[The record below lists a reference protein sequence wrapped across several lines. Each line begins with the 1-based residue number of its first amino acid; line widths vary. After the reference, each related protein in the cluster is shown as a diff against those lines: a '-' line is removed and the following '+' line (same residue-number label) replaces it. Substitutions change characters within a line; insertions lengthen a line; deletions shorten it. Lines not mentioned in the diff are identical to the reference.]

1 MDHLDKDPAS
11 VAWIRVMNALF
22 ATAEAEGTPN
32 RLLKKEKSAT
42 EPQREASRNR
52 SKMPMNST
60 CSCFDSALWLCV
72 SVATISFSAGC

>member
-1 MDHLDKDPAS
+1 MDHLAKDPAS
-11 VAWIRVMNALF
+11 VAWIPVMNALF

-32 RLLKKEKSAT
+32 GLLKKENRPQS
-42 EPQREASRNR
+42 QREASRNR